1 MHILLDWRNR
11 KLINQYISIETTIR
25 GESMEKETKEPV
37 VAAEQKEKSEKPVES
52 SGGMIVEI
60 VQKVLEI
67 NFIKYGGRKEILK

>member
-1 MHILLDWRNR
+1 
-11 KLINQYISIETTIR
+11 
-25 GESMEKETKEPV
+25 MEKETKEPV